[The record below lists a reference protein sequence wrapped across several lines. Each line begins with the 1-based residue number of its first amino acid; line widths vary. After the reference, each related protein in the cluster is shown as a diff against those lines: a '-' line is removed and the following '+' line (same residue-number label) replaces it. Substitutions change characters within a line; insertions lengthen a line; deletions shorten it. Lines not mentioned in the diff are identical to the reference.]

1 MPRPDWRSP
10 NMEGSTRSVN
20 QYRGPPAAVSPTRA
34 KTGTRERQV
43 YVSMYLSAPK
53 MGRTYYGRGIDIKQ
67 RPGIEQITIYTG
79 RRETVNTVTL
89 SHLQSGSQT
98 QTSPTGWPLALR
110 SARRSR
116 INISTLSI
124 ESTLKWCCIVAIV
137 CRHNEEVR
145 VYTK

>member
-1 MPRPDWRSP
+1 
-10 NMEGSTRSVN
+10 MEGSTRSVN

-79 RRETVNTVTL
+79 RTDDRDTVNAQSRSVTC
-89 SHLQSGSQT
+89 SQ
-98 QTSPTGWPLALR
+98 GVKLR
-110 SARRSR
+110 PARRADR
-116 INISTLSI
+116 
-124 ESTLKWCCIVAIV
+124 
-137 CRHNEEVR
+137 
-145 VYTK
+145 